1 MAASCKKEE
10 REAGLLV
17 KQQGMSK
24 LHAKMLSKEAAA
36 QLAVPSFRVYY
47 SVASAGAVPFLWE
60 SQPGTPKNDSSSAA
74 ALTPP
79 LTPPPSYYAAAA
91 NKAGDGGGAGGWARR
106 RRRGIFTFL
115 RLRSSAGRTATTPPP
130 QCSLSSA
137 SWSTSSSSSST
148 MSPVFA
154 VQSSSPSP
162 AAPVAGRHRRTF
174 SAGEDDECFGMEHE
188 CCERGIVKGCS
199 VVGAV
204 RSALATVVSAGR
216 RA

>member
-1 MAASCKKEE
+1 MAASCKEE
-10 REAGLLV
+10 REPGLLV
-17 KQQGMSK
+17 KQGMSK
-24 LHAKMLSKEAAA
+24 LHAKLLSKEAAA

-91 NKAGDGGGAGGWARR
+91 NKAAAGGGGWARK

-115 RLRSSAGRTATTPPP
+115 RLRSSAGRTATTPP

-154 VQSSSPSP
+154 VQSSPSP
-162 AAPVAGRHRRTF
+162 VPAAAGRHHRTF

-204 RSALATVVSAGR
+204 RSALATVVGGGKPAAGR